1 MLSSIADTWISDF
14 SKWHEPKLPTDALVF
29 QLGSE
34 AFSGFL
40 NLRRVQQTLGIP
52 GWSASTSAK
61 VWCLNSASRRNLK
74 DRFHIPRIV
83 RALNERTANLQ
94 WMNEFCTP
102 EEFPKLALQ
111 SNPPKKDRKVTYHY
125 ILVGFYC
132 FYFSILTARRNWA
145 SLADPR
151 LAAQPLPTAQRPWQ
165 LLPKLGCAGAKP
177 GQAVARQVEWR
188 EILMGI
194 NNQ

>member
-29 QLGSE
+29 QLGPE

-83 RALNERTANLQ
+83 RELNERTANLQ

-111 SNPPKKDRKVTYHY
+111 SNPPKKDRKVTYHH

-132 FYFSILTARRNWA
+132 FYFSILTWGHCPAKLSIPGWSQARCAAFANSSA
-145 SLADPR
+145 P
-151 LAAQPLPTAQRPWQ
+151 LAAF
-165 LLPKLGCAGAKP
+165 AKAWLRRR
-177 GQAVARQVEWR
+177 QAWTSWMKGNPDGDQ
-188 EILMGI
+188 
-194 NNQ
+194 